1 MSTSH
6 SSPMRIL
13 KVSPPSFKSLPRSGT
28 LISPSATCRT
38 TGCPIHVANTLG
50 IPPPCGLSRRQ
61 RESRFG
67 LPGPMVQREQGG
79 SKKVLEKQFPHFLR
93 ASQSEVHRYCFF
105 GTCDP

>member
-61 RESRFG
+61 RESLLG
-67 LPGPMVQREQGG
+67 LPGPMVQREQSA
-79 SKKVLEKQFPHFLR
+79 SKKVLAKQFPYFLGGSG
-93 ASQSEVHRYCFF
+93 AQYV
-105 GTCDP
+105 GTV